1 MRYFGIFVGDW
12 IAKPPRGELNGIVEL
27 PDNFGSWEIFHKNR
41 RNSDIGSWGHVITE
55 AEYGTYVAFG
65 IQVYEHGGIKI
76 LYGQTI
82 NHVVYDPRY
91 WKLVDEE
98 MIEIK

>member
-12 IAKPPRGELNGIVEL
+12 RAKPPSGEFDGIVGL
-27 PDNFGSWEIFHKNR
+27 PDNCGSWEIFHKNR
-41 RNSDIGSWGHVITE
+41 RSSDIGSWANVITE

-65 IQVYEHGGIKI
+65 IQVYEHGAIKI
-76 LYGQTI
+76 LSNTFSYA
-82 NHVVYDPRY
+82 VYDNRY
-91 WKLVDEE
+91 WKLVDKE